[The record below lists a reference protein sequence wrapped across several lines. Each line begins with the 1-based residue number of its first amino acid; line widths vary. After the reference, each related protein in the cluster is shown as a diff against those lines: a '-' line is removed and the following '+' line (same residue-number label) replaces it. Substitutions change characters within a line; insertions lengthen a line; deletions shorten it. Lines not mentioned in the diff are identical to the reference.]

1 MNQHKKE
8 QSMKIDFGKH
18 IQKYRSAKGWT
29 QSQLAEKLRVTVK
42 SVSFFERGL
51 TFPSQE
57 NIFKL
62 AQILDMSLD
71 EFVFGCSR
79 FNSEISIDTI
89 NQLLNEMNPKE
100 QGALME
106 ILHAAA
112 KSIHAISK

>member
-1 MNQHKKE
+1 MNQQENE
-8 QSMKIDFGKH
+8 QSLKAEFGKYIKKH
-18 IQKYRSAKGWT
+18 RKVKGWT
-29 QSQLAEKLRVTVK
+29 QSQLAEKLGVTVK

-51 TFPSQE
+51 TFPSQD

-79 FNSEISIDTI
+79 FNSEISIDKI

-106 ILHAAA
+106 ILQTAA
-112 KSIHAISK
+112 KSIRTVSK